1 MEFILK
7 TTIFLFFFS
16 MFFSSCDDDA
26 SGNCIGCSDPNS
38 TTLNSVTPYCIGMVF
53 HDDANIAPNY
63 DGMVLTQTM
72 MDDIVNNSNGWCEV
86 NPQ

>member
-63 DGMVLTQTM
+63 DGMVLTQTII
-72 MDDIVNNSNGWCEV
+72 DDIVNNSNGWCEV